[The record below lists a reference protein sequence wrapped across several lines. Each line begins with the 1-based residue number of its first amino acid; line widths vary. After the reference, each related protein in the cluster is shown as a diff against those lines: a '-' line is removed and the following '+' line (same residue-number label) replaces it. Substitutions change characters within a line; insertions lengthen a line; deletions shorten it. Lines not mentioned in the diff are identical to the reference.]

1 MIYTHVLNRGGK
13 GVFSLANRFNMTAIN
28 MLVAC
33 EDGSS
38 FFEKGRVKKEFIGK
52 DLVTAA
58 VLHRGLISGYTA
70 PRAAFVGTID

>member
-1 MIYTHVLNRGGK
+1 MNT
-13 GVFSLANRFNMTAIN
+13 
-28 MLVAC
+28 LVAC
-33 EDGSS
+33 EGGSS

-70 PRAAFVGTID
+70 PRAAFVGTRD

>member
-1 MIYTHVLNRGGK
+1 VGER
-13 GVFSLANRFNMTAIN
+13 VFSVPLIGFNNVTAIN

-70 PRAAFVGTID
+70 PRAAFVGTRD

>member
-1 MIYTHVLNRGGK
+1 MGER
-13 GVFSLANRFNMTAIN
+13 VFSVPLIGFNFNMTAIN

-38 FFEKGRVKKEFIGK
+38 FFEKGHVKKEFIGK

>member
-1 MIYTHVLNRGGK
+1 
-13 GVFSLANRFNMTAIN
+13 MTAIN

-52 DLVTAA
+52 DLVTDA
-58 VLHRGLISGYTA
+58 VLHRGLISGYVV
-70 PRAAFVGTID
+70 PRAAFVGTRD

>member
-1 MIYTHVLNRGGK
+1 M
-13 GVFSLANRFNMTAIN
+13 FSVPLIGFNNMTAIK

-33 EDGSS
+33 EDSSS

-70 PRAAFVGTID
+70 PRAAFVGTRD